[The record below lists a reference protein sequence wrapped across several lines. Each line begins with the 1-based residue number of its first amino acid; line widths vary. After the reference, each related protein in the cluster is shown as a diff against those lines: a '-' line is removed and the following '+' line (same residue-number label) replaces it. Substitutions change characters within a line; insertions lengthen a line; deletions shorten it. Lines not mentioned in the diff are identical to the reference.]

1 MLKSLYYNLYST
13 CTPIEA
19 KLIQITLS
27 VVDYILYYAHPERMK
42 ISLMFKKHLAG
53 QNMIIEKTK
62 RCSMP

>member
-19 KLIQITLS
+19 KPIQITLS
-27 VVDYILYYAHPERMK
+27 VVDYIIYYPERMK